1 MGLISKIKVEDATK
15 LFGRVRALA
24 GVSLSIESGEAAA
37 VMGGNG
43 AGKSTLLSL
52 LSLSS
57 KPSRGKVLFND
68 TEPSKIENVR
78 GRIGLLA
85 HDPMVYPDLSAKE
98 NLFFFAGLLGV
109 EDVER
114 AVQKQVTD
122 LAIHDFFDDRPCR
135 VLSRGQLQRVSLA
148 RALLAEPDLLLLDE
162 PAAGLDSRA
171 VSRIEKAVV
180 DLRDRGGMAV
190 VVTHEPEVA
199 FRIATRAVMLRRGK
213 VVTDEPSPQDA
224 AGWRSLYFTAQE
236 GKVP

>member
-1 MGLISKIKVEDATK
+1 MGRIHKITVENATK
-15 LFGRVRALA
+15 LFGRVRALSGA
-24 GVSLSIESGEAAA
+24 ALSLESGEAAA

-52 LSLSS
+52 LSLSA
-57 KPSRGKVLFND
+57 KPTRGKVLFND
-68 TEPSKIENVR
+68 QPPAEMEGVR

-85 HDPMVYPDLSAKE
+85 HDAMVYPDLTAKE
-98 NLFFFAGLLGV
+98 NLFFFAGILGV
-109 EDVER
+109 ADKER
-114 AVQKQVTD
+114 AVQKQVED
-122 LAIHDFFDDRPCR
+122 LAVKDFFDDRPCR

-171 VSRIEKAVV
+171 VSRIEKAVT

-199 FRIATRAVMLRRGK
+199 ARIATRAIMLRRGK
-213 VVTDEPSPQDA
+213 IVSDGPAPADVE
-224 AGWRSLYFTAQE
+224 GWRALYFSSQE
-236 GKVP
+236 GPVP

>member
-1 MGLISKIKVEDATK
+1 MGLIQKIQVEGAVK

-24 GVSLSIESGEAAA
+24 GASLVVESGEAVA

-57 KPSRGKVLFND
+57 KPTRGKLLFND
-68 TEPSKIENVR
+68 VPPDEIEQVR

-85 HDPMVYPDLSAKE
+85 HDAMVYPDLTAKE
-98 NLFFFAGLLGV
+98 NLHFFAGLLGV
-109 EDVER
+109 SDVER
-114 AVQKQVTD
+114 AVQGQVED
-122 LAIHDFFDDRPCR
+122 QALLDFFDDRPCR

-171 VSRIEKAVV
+171 VARIEKAVV
-180 DLRDRGGMAV
+180 DLRERGGMAV

-199 FRIATRAVMLRRGK
+199 SRIATRALMLRRGK
-213 VVTDEPSPQDA
+213 IVEDGPAPEDVD
-224 AGWRSLYFTAQE
+224 GWRALYFASQE
-236 GKVP
+236 GPLP